1 MNPYAKIGIK
11 VGVVVVICLILW
23 AAYNIVVHRAYMA
36 GIKSIKVERDK
47 QQTVATQLESLL
59 KYQPILPQ
67 IRYAELRDMETIRNL
82 IPPRDEFVLTSYLR
96 VIHSMLSENHLETDG
111 ILIGKVN
118 NAVGGTSFEETFAS
132 DITALQ
138 KELSKITDALQL
150 FQDGMGSM
158 GNLVSTYYFYKAMS
172 TGSENYAAIIG
183 GIESHSFQMKVTGS
197 YEDIKKF
204 SFQVFNMRPHTALVA
219 LTLTPAKTGMGPTR
233 LYQAT
238 FSLYTYGDANKPP
251 PLWIAYHG
259 RGEKTPPQAAEPAPG
274 SELPAETRMPP
285 AASPDGGSAQ
295 PAGEQPATPPAVP
308 GAAQPENAPKGGIE
322 ANVGSK
328 PEHGGSGR

>member
-23 AAYNIVVHRAYMA
+23 VAYNMVVHKAYTA
-36 GIKSIKVERDK
+36 GIAKIKTELK
-47 QQTVATQLESLL
+47 TQQDVATQLDSLL
-59 KYQPILPQ
+59 NYESILPQ
-67 IRYAELRDMETIRNL
+67 IRYAELRDMEAIRNL
-82 IPPRDEFVLTSYLR
+82 VPPKEEFILTSYLR
-96 VIHSMLSENHLETDG
+96 VIHSMLAENHLETDG

-158 GNLVSTYYFYKAMS
+158 GNLISTYYFYKALS

-183 GIESHSFQMKVTGS
+183 GIENHSFQMKVTGS

-204 SFQVFNMRPHTALVA
+204 TFMIFNMRPHTALVGFS
-219 LTLTPAKTGMGPTR
+219 LSPAKAGQGPTR
-233 LYQAT
+233 VYQASFT
-238 FSLYTYGDANKPP
+238 IITYGDANKPP
-251 PLWIAYHG
+251 PLWLAYYG
-259 RGEKTPPQAAEPAPG
+259 RGEKKSVPEPG
-274 SELPAETRMPP
+274 P
-285 AASPDGGSAQ
+285 AAG
-295 PAGEQPATPPAVP
+295 AGLPAVP
-308 GAAQPENAPKGGIE
+308 GQTPGAPVDGGMTVPEPGQPVAPGAVQPDKQPNSGME
-322 ANVGSK
+322 ATVGNK
-328 PEHGGSGR
+328 PETGGSGH